1 MYDCN
6 SLQDR
11 KADIIS
17 IKIPSTPSLLLS
29 LWLVMLS
36 DTDSQI
42 FSGSFIERVQTELDS
57 SKLEEQKINLK
68 K

>member
-57 SKLEEQKINLK
+57 SKLEEQKIN
-68 K
+68 